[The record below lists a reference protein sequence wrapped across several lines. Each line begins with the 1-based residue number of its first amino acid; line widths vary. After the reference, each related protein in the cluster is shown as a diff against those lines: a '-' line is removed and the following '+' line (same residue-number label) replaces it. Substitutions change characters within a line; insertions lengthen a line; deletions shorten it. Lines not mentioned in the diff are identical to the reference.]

1 MPPRDAQRAR
11 RRQQRKKR
19 KPAAPFIP
27 QHVEKAIATT
37 RSAGGI
43 KKNSPPSWIAQAQR
57 AFARARSNHSGFQN
71 RWLPLTCILLGSA
84 LLTYVVTQYAE
95 MYRSQK
101 NMAAEWTA
109 QQRPSS
115 KTGTIDPTL
124 TRLTIPKINLDS
136 FVVEGTSHKALLHG
150 PGHLKNSAE
159 PGQPG
164 NVIISA
170 HRDTFFRHVFE
181 LETGDQVQ
189 VERAGKIAIYEVTG
203 KKVVDPDDFEVLRQT
218 KEPRLTLITC
228 YPTYYIG
235 PAPQRAIVIAKLVSL
250 QDSTRAAASTDTVH

>member
-1 MPPRDAQRAR
+1 MSLRLGNAVSRLRLAHL
-11 RRQQRKKR
+11 K
-19 KPAAPFIP
+19 
-27 QHVEKAIATT
+27 
-37 RSAGGI
+37 
-43 KKNSPPSWIAQAQR
+43 
-57 AFARARSNHSGFQN
+57 N
-71 RWLPLTCILLGSA
+71 RWLPLTCILLGGA

-101 NMAAEWTA
+101 DMAAQWTA
-109 QQRPSS
+109 QEQPSS
-115 KTGTIDPTL
+115 NTGAIDSSL

-150 PGHLKNSAE
+150 PGHLKSSAE

-164 NVIISA
+164 NVVISA

-181 LETGDQVQ
+181 LEKGDQVHL
-189 VERAGKIAIYEVTG
+189 EHGGKTAIYEVTG
-203 KKVVDPDDFEVLRQT
+203 KRVVDPDDVEVLRQT

-250 QDSTRAAASTDTVH
+250 QDSTRAAASANVVH